1 MLGLSTSGFKK
12 TNFLNLENWPPSFG
26 RICAEI
32 EVAKKVFDFVH
43 FLASLK
49 AKIGRKLGKKAPIF
63 EDLEGGLNINY
74 FDILK

>member
-1 MLGLSTSGFKK
+1 MLDGFKK
-12 TNFLNLENWPPSFG
+12 TDFLNLENWPPSFG